1 MKTNEEI
8 RKFVTS
14 HEKRFFVSVDYY
26 GNIIGTKKAYKVEL
40 ADEVRWVYFNYG
52 NPHILSEK
60 QMKTLTPT
68 REDAMELA
76 EIMRREREAR
86 RKKEA
91 EANKKILDKAA
102 SILHDKYYHI
112 TDKNGKVKD
121 EYKNIYAEASKMVE
135 RYGYEPD
142 ESVKLF
148 QCIAKLKHY
157 IKTGMIYSQGR
168 SFTKDSVA
176 RIEYGKG
183 SMRIIFADG
192 SSIIPKEESTMCLL
206 NTIFGEKFDAWYFED
221 VTEPIGEKDQFK
233 KC

>member
-1 MKTNEEI
+1 MKTSKELI
-8 RKFVTS
+8 AFVKS

-26 GNIIGTKKAYKVEL
+26 GNIIDIKKAYKVEL

-52 NPHILSEK
+52 NPHILSAK

-102 SILHDKYYHI
+102 SILHDRHYYI

-121 EYKNIYAEASKMVE
+121 EYKEIYDEAASMVY
-135 RYGYEPD
+135 RYGYKPD
-142 ESVKLF
+142 ESEELR
-148 QCIAKLKHY
+148 QCVAELKHY
-157 IKTGMIYSQGR
+157 IRTGMIYSQGR

-176 RIEYGKG
+176 RIEYGKE
-183 SMRIIFADG
+183 SMKIIFADG

-206 NTIFGEKFDAWYFED
+206 MTIFGQKLDGWYFED
-221 VTEPIGEKDQFK
+221 VIEPMGEKDQFK
-233 KC
+233 RC

>member
-26 GNIIGTKKAYKVEL
+26 ENIISVKKAYKVEL

-52 NPHILSEK
+52 NPHILSAK

-86 RKKEA
+86 KKKEA

-102 SILHDKYYHI
+102 SILHDKHYYI
-112 TDKNGKVKD
+112 TDNNGKVKD
-121 EYKNIYAEASKMVE
+121 EYEKIYAEAASMVY
-135 RYGYEPD
+135 RYGYKPD
-142 ESVKLF
+142 ETEELKSCV
-148 QCIAKLKHY
+148 AELKHY
-157 IKTGMIYSQGR
+157 IRTGMIYSQGR

-176 RIEYGKG
+176 RIEYGKE
-183 SMRIIFADG
+183 SMKIIFADG
-192 SSIIPKEESTMCLL
+192 SSIIPKEKSTMCLL
-206 NTIFGEKFDAWYFED
+206 KTIFGEKLDAWYFED
-221 VTEPIGEKDQFK
+221 VTEPMGEKDQFK